1 MPDRRYR
8 FYTADVF
15 TNQAFSG
22 NPLAVFPDAEDLTTH
37 EMQRIA
43 NELNL
48 SETVFVLPPQEAQHT
63 KRLRIFTPHHE
74 LPFAGH
80 PTVGTAVVL
89 ASTGEIPGDAPETSV
104 IFEEGV
110 GPIPIAIR
118 RAAGQA
124 TYAQFSVAQLPA
136 FGPPAPPPE
145 AVAAALSLTV
155 DDLDLHTTPIQ
166 TASCGVPFMY
176 VPVRHLAAVERIRVN
191 QTALHQLP
199 KNDWTSHLYVYTRE
213 TATPDADVHARM
225 FAPALGVG
233 EDPATG
239 SAASSLAGVLALTA
253 TQSSGTLRWRIEQG
267 LEIQRPSL
275 IDVEADMQD
284 GVITAVRVGGQ
295 AVLISQGEM
304 FVGQSINPSNAQA

>member
-1 MPDRRYR
+1 MPDGRYR

-15 TNQAFSG
+15 TDQAFGG
-22 NPLAVFPDAEDLTTH
+22 NPLAVFPNAEDLTTD

-43 NELNL
+43 NEFNL
-48 SETVFVLPPQEAQHT
+48 SETVFVLPPQEARHT
-63 KRLRIFTPHHE
+63 KQLRIFTPHHE

-89 ASTGEIPGDAPETSV
+89 ASMGEIACDTPEALV
-104 IFEEGV
+104 IFEEGI
-110 GPIPIAIR
+110 GPIPVTIR
-118 RAAGQA
+118 KAAGQA

-145 AVAAALSLTV
+145 AVAAALSLSV
-155 DDLDLHTTPIQ
+155 DDLELHTTPIQ
-166 TASCGVPFMY
+166 TASCGMPFMY
-176 VPVRHLAAVERIRVN
+176 VPVRHLAGVQRARVH
-191 QTALHQLP
+191 QAALEQLP
-199 KNDWTSHLYVYTRE
+199 THAWTSQLYVYTRE
-213 TATPDADVHARM
+213 TVTPDADVHARM

-239 SAASSLAGVLALTA
+239 SAAASLAGVLALTA
-253 TQSSGTLRWRIEQG
+253 TSTSGTLRWRIEQG
-267 LEIQRPSL
+267 FEMQRPSL

-284 GVITAVRVGGQ
+284 GLITAVRVGGQ

-304 FVGQSINPSNAQA
+304 FVRQSIKPSNPQV

>member
-1 MPDRRYR
+1 MPDGPYR

-15 TNQAFSG
+15 THQAFGG
-22 NPLAVFPDAEDLTTH
+22 NPLAVFPDGGDLTTD

-43 NELNL
+43 NEFNL
-48 SETVFVLPPQEAQHT
+48 SETVFVLPPQDANHT
-63 KRLRIFTPHHE
+63 KRLRIFTPYHE

-89 ASTGEIPGDAPETSV
+89 ASTGEIVGDAPETSV
-104 IFEEGV
+104 VFEEGV
-110 GPIPIAIR
+110 GPIPITIR
-118 RAAGQA
+118 RTAGQA

-155 DDLDLHTTPIQ
+155 DDLELHTTPIQ
-166 TASCGVPFMY
+166 TASCGVPFTY

-191 QTALHQLP
+191 REVLDQLP
-199 KNDWTSHLYVYTRE
+199 QNEWTSHLYVYTRE
-213 TATPDADVHARM
+213 TVTPDAHVHARM
-225 FAPALGVG
+225 FAPALGVA

-239 SAASSLAGVLALTA
+239 SAASSLAGVLALTVM
-253 TQSSGTLRWRIEQG
+253 QSNGTLRWRIEQG
-267 LEIQRPSL
+267 FEMRRPSL

-295 AVLISQGEM
+295 AVLISQGDM
-304 FVGQSINPSNAQA
+304 FVRQRPQV

>member
-1 MPDRRYR
+1 MPEGRYR

-15 TNQAFSG
+15 TKQAFGG
-22 NPLAVFPDAEDLTTH
+22 NPLAVFPDAKDLTTD

-43 NELNL
+43 NEFNL
-48 SETVFVLPPQEAQHT
+48 SETVFVLPPQEAKHT
-63 KRLRIFTPHHE
+63 KWLRIFTPHHE

-89 ASTGEIPGDAPETSV
+89 ASTGEIAGDTPEMSV

-110 GPIPIAIR
+110 GAIPITIR

-124 TYAQFSVAQLPA
+124 AYAQFSVAQLPA
-136 FGPPAPPPE
+136 FGPPSPPPE

-155 DDLDLHTTPIQ
+155 DDLELHTTPIQ

-176 VPVRHLAAVERIRVN
+176 VPVRHLAGVARAQVN
-191 QTALHQLP
+191 QAALDQLP
-199 KNDWTSHLYVYTRE
+199 KSEWTSQFYVYTRE
-213 TATPDADVHARM
+213 TVTPDANVHARM

-253 TQSSGTLRWRIEQG
+253 TPASGTLRWRIEQG
-267 LEIQRPSL
+267 FEIQRPSL
-275 IDVEADMQD
+275 IDVETDMPD
-284 GVITAVRVGGQ
+284 GVITAVRVGGH
-295 AVLISQGEM
+295 AVLMSQGEM
-304 FVGQSINPSNAQA
+304 CVRQ

>member
-1 MPDRRYR
+1 MPDGRYR

-15 TNQAFSG
+15 TNQQFSG
-22 NPLAVFPDAEDLTTH
+22 NPLAVFPDAEGLTTPQ
-37 EMQRIA
+37 MQQIA
-43 NELNL
+43 NEFNL
-48 SETVFVLPPQEAQHT
+48 SETVFVLPPQEVKHAKQ
-63 KRLRIFTPHHE
+63 LRIFTPHHE

-89 ASTGEIPGDAPETSV
+89 ASIGEMVCDAPETSA

-110 GPIPIAIR
+110 GPIPITIR
-118 RAAGQA
+118 TAAGQA
-124 TYAQFSVAQLPA
+124 IYAQFSVAQLPA

-155 DDLDLHTTPIQ
+155 DDLALHTTPIQ

-176 VPVRHLAAVERIRVN
+176 VPVRHLAAVERVQVN
-191 QTALHQLP
+191 QTAFNQLP
-199 KNDWTSHLYVYTRE
+199 KSEWTSQLYVYTRE
-213 TATPDADVHARM
+213 TVTPDADVHARM

-239 SAASSLAGVLALTA
+239 SAAASLAGVLALT
-253 TQSSGTLRWRIEQG
+253 TTPSSGTLRWRIEQG
-267 LEIQRPSL
+267 FEMQRPSL
-275 IDVEADMQD
+275 IDVEADVPD

-304 FVGQSINPSNAQA
+304 LVRHSDCG

>member
-1 MPDRRYR
+1 MPDGRYR

-15 TNQAFSG
+15 TNQKFSG
-22 NPLAVFPDAEDLTTH
+22 NPLAVFPDAEGLSTP

-43 NELNL
+43 NEFNL
-48 SETVFVLPPQEAQHT
+48 SETVFVLPPQEAGHT

-89 ASTGEIPGDAPETSV
+89 ASTGVIACDATATSA
-104 IFEEGV
+104 IFEEGI
-110 GPIPIAIR
+110 GPIPITIR
-118 RAAGQA
+118 TAAGRA
-124 TYAQFSVAQLPA
+124 TYAQFSVAQLPT

-155 DDLDLHTTPIQ
+155 DDLALHTTPIQ

-176 VPVRHLAAVERIRVN
+176 VPVRHLKAVERIRVN
-191 QTALHQLP
+191 QTAFNQLP
-199 KNDWTSHLYVYTRE
+199 KSEWTSQLYVYTRE
-213 TATPDADVHARM
+213 TVTPDADVHARM

-253 TQSSGTLRWRIEQG
+253 TPSSGTLRWRIEQG
-267 LEIQRPSL
+267 FEMQRPSL

-284 GVITAVRVGGQ
+284 GVINAVRVGGQ

-304 FVGQSINPSNAQA
+304 FVRDSGCE

>member
-1 MPDRRYR
+1 MADGQYR

-15 TNQAFSG
+15 TNQAFGG
-22 NPLAVFPDAEDLTTH
+22 NPLAVFPDAEDLTTDD
-37 EMQRIA
+37 MQRIA
-43 NELNL
+43 NEFNL
-48 SETVFVLPPQEAQHT
+48 SETVFVQPPQDAKHA
-63 KRLRIFTPHHE
+63 KRLRIFTPQHE

-89 ASTGEIPGDAPETSV
+89 AFTGGIACHSPETSV

-110 GPIPIAIR
+110 GPIPITIR
-118 RAAGQA
+118 TAEGQA
-124 TYAQFSVAQLPA
+124 AYAQFSVAQLPA

-155 DDLDLHTTPIQ
+155 DDLALDTTPIQ

-176 VPVRHLAAVERIRVN
+176 VPVRHLAGVERVRIN
-191 QTALHQLP
+191 QAALDQLP
-199 KNDWTSHLYVYTRE
+199 KHEWTSHLYVYTRE
-213 TATPDADVHARM
+213 TVTPEADVHARM
-225 FAPALGVG
+225 FAPAMGLG

-267 LEIQRPSL
+267 FEMQRPSL

-284 GVITAVRVGGQ
+284 GVITAVCVGGH

-304 FVGQSINPSNAQA
+304 LVQV

>member
-1 MPDRRYR
+1 MPDGRYR

-15 TNQAFSG
+15 TNQVFGG
-22 NPLAVFPDAEDLTTH
+22 NPLAVFPDAEDLTTA

-43 NELNL
+43 NEFNL
-48 SETVFVLPPQEAQHT
+48 SETVFVLPPQDAKHT
-63 KRLRIFTPHHE
+63 KQLRIFTPSRE

-89 ASTGEIPGDAPETSV
+89 ASIGEIACDLPETLV

-110 GPIPIAIR
+110 GPIPITIR
-118 RAAGQA
+118 TASGQA
-124 TYAQFSVAQLPA
+124 TYAQFSVAQLPS

-145 AVAAALSLTV
+145 ALAAALSLAV
-155 DDLDLHTTPIQ
+155 DDLELETTPIQ
-166 TASCGVPFMY
+166 TASCGLPFTY
-176 VPVRHLAAVERIRVN
+176 VPIRHLAGVERIRVD
-191 QTALHQLP
+191 QAAWEQLP
-199 KNDWTSHLYVYTRE
+199 KNEWTSHLYVYTRE
-213 TATPDADVHARM
+213 TVTPDADIHARM
-225 FAPALGVG
+225 FAPALGLG

-239 SAASSLAGVLALTA
+239 SAASSLAGVLALTE
-253 TQSSGTLRWRIEQG
+253 TQASGTVSWRIEQG
-267 LEIQRPSL
+267 FEMQRPSL

-304 FVGQSINPSNAQA
+304 FVRQ

>member
-1 MPDRRYR
+1 MPDGRYR

-15 TNQAFSG
+15 TNQAFGG
-22 NPLAVFPDAEDLTTH
+22 NPLAVFPSAEALTTD

-43 NELNL
+43 NEFNL
-48 SETVFVLPPQEAQHT
+48 SETVFVLPPQEAKHT

-89 ASTGEIPGDAPETSV
+89 ASIGEIACDLPETSI

-110 GPIPIAIR
+110 GPIPVTIR
-118 RAAGQA
+118 TATGQA

-136 FGPPAPPPE
+136 FGPPAPAPE

-155 DDLDLHTTPIQ
+155 DDLELYTTPIQ

-176 VPVRHLAAVERIRVN
+176 VPVRHLAGVQRARVN
-191 QTALHQLP
+191 PSALEQLP
-199 KNDWTSHLYVYTRE
+199 KHAWTSHLYVYTRE
-213 TATPDADVHARM
+213 TVTSDADVHARM

-253 TQSSGTLRWRIEQG
+253 TQSSGILRWRIEQG
-267 LEIQRPSL
+267 FEMQRPSL
-275 IDVEADMQD
+275 IDVEADLQD

-304 FVGQSINPSNAQA
+304 LVRP

>member
-1 MPDRRYR
+1 MSDRRFR

-22 NPLAVFPDAEDLTTH
+22 NPLAVFPEAGDLSTP

-48 SETVFVLPPQEAQHT
+48 SETVFVLPAQAAGCT

-89 ASTGEIPGDAPETSV
+89 ASIGEIACDAPETSIV
-104 IFEEGV
+104 FEEGI
-110 GPIPIAIR
+110 GPIPVTIR
-118 RAAGQA
+118 KMAGQA
-124 TYAQFSVAQLPA
+124 TYAQFSVARLPE
-136 FGPPAPPPE
+136 FGPPPPSPE
-145 AVAAALSLTV
+145 MVAAAVSLAV
-155 DDLDLHTTPIQ
+155 DDLALHTTPIQ
-166 TASCGVPFMY
+166 TASCGVPFIY
-176 VPVRHLAAVERIRVN
+176 VPVRHLAAVERAQVN
-191 QTALHQLP
+191 REALHQLQQQY
-199 KNDWTSHLYVYTRE
+199 DWTSQLYVYTRE
-213 TATPDADVHARM
+213 TVTPDADVHARM
-225 FAPALGVG
+225 FAPLMGVE

-239 SAASSLAGVLALTA
+239 SAASSLAGVLALTI
-253 TQSSGTLRWRIEQG
+253 TQSSGTLHWQIEQG
-267 LEIQRPSL
+267 FEMKRPSL

-295 AVLISQGEM
+295 AVMISEGEM
-304 FVGQSINPSNAQA
+304 VVRHSDCA